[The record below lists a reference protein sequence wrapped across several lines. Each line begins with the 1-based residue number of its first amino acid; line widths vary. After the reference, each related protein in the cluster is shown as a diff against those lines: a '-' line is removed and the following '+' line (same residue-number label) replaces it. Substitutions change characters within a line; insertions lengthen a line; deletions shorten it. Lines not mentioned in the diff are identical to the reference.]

1 MARQRNQAVF
11 VFFVI
16 MVLFAVSFVFS
27 FPRESRYGL
36 IPRRVLTRE
45 RFQERFPWKLKR
57 MLSGD
62 CKDKKPDCKD
72 VIQGDDPSYW
82 CDKYKGQCDEYCG
95 QCAGNGACKDIL
107 NTYECYTATLY
118 SGRCRERKWK
128 EGCELTC
135 CNCDKM
141 FSPNCN

>member
-16 MVLFAVSFVFS
+16 MVLFAVSVVFS

-45 RFQERFPWKLKR
+45 RFPERFPWKLKR

-62 CKDKKPDCKD
+62 CKDKRLDCKD

-82 CDKYKGQCDEYCG
+82 CLKYKGECDEYCG
-95 QCAGNGACKDIL
+95 ECAAACKDI
-107 NTYECYTATLY
+107 EPASDCYLALIR
-118 SGRCRERKWK
+118 GDQCRERKWK
-128 EGCELTC
+128 DGCELTC

-141 FSPNCN
+141 FSHNCN